1 MIKTKDVIIII
12 HLIDYVWQQ
21 NIDKTTRTIYYYDIL
36 VVQKNEID
44 FIDKVLKEY
53 K

>member
-1 MIKTKDVIIII
+1 MVKTKDVSIIIQ
-12 HLIDYVWQQ
+12 LIDYVWQQ
-21 NIDKTTRTIYYYDIL
+21 NIDKATRSIYYYDIL
-36 VVQKNEID
+36 VVQKNEVD